1 MPFMPPPLH
10 PILVNFTAALLPV
23 SVLSDVLGVVL
34 RKESLKSAGW
44 WMLLYAAAVTPLT
57 AIAGWLWMRSMGDMD
72 HPEMTAHKWLGTA
85 LAVAFVAV
93 ALWRWRIYRN
103 GNKPNALYLV
113 AVGVVALALVVQ
125 GHLGGTMSFGGGSGS
140 SPPAGEQPQNEH
152 HEHHADMRYQ
162 WRDHIDLK
170 D

>member
-44 WMLLYAAAVTPLT
+44 WTLLYAAAVTPLT

-72 HPEMTAHKWLGTA
+72 HPQMSVHKWLGTA

-93 ALWRWRIYRN
+93 AWWRWRIYRC
-103 GNKPNALYLV
+103 GNKPNVLYLMT
-113 AVGVVALALVVQ
+113 VGVVALALVVQ
-125 GHLGGTMSFGGGSGS
+125 GHLGGTMSFGASGGS
-140 SPPAGEQPQNEH
+140 PPPVREQLQKDH
-152 HEHHADMRYQ
+152 HEHHGDTPYQ

-170 D
+170 G